1 MYVCEMA
8 QLKPRSLFSDPG
20 LLQSI
25 PTCFRASLNKAE
37 PVHLETK
44 ERWSLLAKGD
54 LWDLWVHSSQIRST
68 PAKPQ
73 LSSSQGATTSQSG
86 PILSQKCP
94 RETGTSLSVGR
105 DLCLRDLTLSYVWP
119 ILLPFRHIFLG
130 HWPWVSSLPLA
141 CCAFSKSPH
150 CQAGV
155 ASTLPSVM
163 YTPLPSNKISPIF

>member
-8 QLKPRSLFSDPG
+8 QLKPHSLFSDSG
-20 LLQSI
+20 LLKSI

-37 PVHLETK
+37 PVHPETK
-44 ERWSLLAKGD
+44 ERWPLLAKGG
-54 LWDLWVHSSQIRST
+54 LWDLWVHSSQVHST

-86 PILSQKCP
+86 PILSRECP
-94 RETGTSLSVGR
+94 REPGTPVSAGWACVCGIW
-105 DLCLRDLTLSYVWP
+105 LCLMFGLFCYHSGAS
-119 ILLPFRHIFLG
+119 F
-130 HWPWVSSLPLA
+130 WVVGLPLM

-155 ASTLPSVM
+155 ASTLSSVIC
-163 YTPLPSNKISPIF
+163 TPLSSNKISPIF